1 MNRRA
6 GLFVTLEGGEGAGK
20 TSLAK
25 SLAEVAQARGRAVT
39 ITREPG
45 GTPGADAIRSLLV
58 RGDAARWS
66 PLAETLLFAAARTD
80 HLERV
85 IRPALAAGEVVICD
99 RYVGS
104 TYAYQVGGHGLARAD
119 FEAINAAVRP
129 DAPDLTLVLDAPPEL
144 GLARSRGRALGEDR
158 YEGLDLAF
166 HMRVRAAFL
175 ELAAADPERVRVI
188 DATRAIAA
196 VADEAAAIL
205 AGRLQ

>member
-6 GLFVTLEGGEGAGK
+6 GLFVTLEV
-20 TSLAK
+20 AK
-25 SLAEVAQARGRAVT
+25 SLADVARARGRSVT

-104 TYAYQVGGHGLARAD
+104 TYAYQV
-119 FEAINAAVRP
+119 
-129 DAPDLTLVLDAPPEL
+129 
-144 GLARSRGRALGEDR
+144 
-158 YEGLDLAF
+158 
-166 HMRVRAAFL
+166 
-175 ELAAADPERVRVI
+175 
-188 DATRAIAA
+188 
-196 VADEAAAIL
+196 
-205 AGRLQ
+205 